1 MPHPSMTTFDATS
14 REVCSLRR
22 SRSNTPLQALVTLN
36 DPAFVEAAQALARR
50 LLRDHPDADPDQ
62 RLTIG
67 FRLVIARP
75 PSPPELAAMKKLLD
89 QLLADYAA
97 TPDEALTFATN
108 PIGPLPDGMKAVDLA
123 AWTAVAQVL
132 LNTDEAFQKY

>member
-1 MPHPSMTTFDATS
+1 
-14 REVCSLRR
+14 
-22 SRSNTPLQALVTLN
+22 
-36 DPAFVEAAQALARR
+36 
-50 LLRDHPDADPDQ
+50 
-62 RLTIG
+62 
-67 FRLVIARP
+67 VIARP

-97 TPDEALTFATN
+97 TPDEAQSFATN